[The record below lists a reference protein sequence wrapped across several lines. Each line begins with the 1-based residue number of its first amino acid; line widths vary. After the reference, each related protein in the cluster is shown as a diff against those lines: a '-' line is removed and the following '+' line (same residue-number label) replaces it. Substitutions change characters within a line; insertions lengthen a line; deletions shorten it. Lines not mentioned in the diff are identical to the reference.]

1 MAKKEK
7 KVKVKR
13 TREQNSEKSGGGF
26 LFAVVSLLSAIL
38 VIGAVVAGFVF
49 FVVKMN
55 VLGVADT
62 YKDSI
67 ANTPILNMA
76 LSKEEKSDPDEM
88 TFEELA
94 AKYDATVAENE
105 MLKSEMDGANKR
117 IEELSQAKSEFDAQI
132 MINNEKTAQLQQQL
146 LAYEADKKQL
156 EDLKYDLERIIATG
170 DKDAFADYF
179 TRVSPEVAQEIYA
192 QIIQEQKSGDE
203 KKQFI
208 KLFETLE
215 TKASA
220 EIIETLG
227 NSRIDFITDTLGSIK
242 KDVAADI
249 IAKLTPEL
257 AASVA
262 LRLAGR

>member
-7 KVKVKR
+7 NVKIKKTKEQGSGKR
-13 TREQNSEKSGGGF
+13 GGGF

-38 VIGAVVAGFVF
+38 VIGAVLAGFVF

-76 LSKEEKSDPDEM
+76 LPKEVKDDPSEM
-88 TFEELA
+88 TLEELIVVYEA
-94 AKYDATVAENE
+94 SLAENE
-105 MLKSEMDGANKR
+105 SLKLEINDANKR
-117 IEELSQAKSEFDAQI
+117 IDELSQAKSEFDAQI
-132 MINNEKTAQLQQQL
+132 MINNEKTVQLQQQL
-146 LAYEADKKQL
+146 LAHEANKKQL
-156 EDLKYDLERIIATG
+156 DELKYDLERIIATG
-170 DKDAFADYF
+170 DKNAFAEYF
-179 TRVSPEVAQEIYA
+179 ERVSPEVAQEIYA
-192 QIIQEQKSGDE
+192 QIIQEQKSNDE

-208 KLFETLE
+208 KLFESLE

-220 EIIETLG
+220 DIIETLG
-227 NSRIDFITDTLGSIK
+227 NTRIDFITDTLGSIK
-242 KDVAADI
+242 KDVAAEI

-257 AASVA
+257 GASVA
-262 LRLAGR
+262 LRLAGN